1 MRRNRAAI
9 VGDEMQKVL
18 SDIISNKVKDPRI
31 PFLTSVTSVKMSS
44 DLTHATAY
52 VSVYGDQATKK
63 GCMDAIEHA
72 KGFIRREMCKQINL
86 RVAPELHFEADNSL
100 EDAARMNDLIDRT
113 LHDDE
118 VRRRELGLTAEE
130 GEATDEGNIQE

>member
-52 VSVYGDQATKK
+52 VSVYGDQKTKK
-63 GCMDAIEHA
+63 DCMDAIEHA
-72 KGFIRREMCKQINL
+72 KGFIRYEAVQQINL
-86 RVAPELHFEADNSL
+86 RVAPELHFKLDNTL
-100 EDAARMNDLIDRT
+100 DKAKKMDELIAKT
-113 LHDDE
+113 IEDDE
-118 VRRRELGLTAEE
+118 RRRVMREQG
-130 GEATDEGNIQE
+130 EGNA